1 MVPPRL
7 VSRLLGT
14 TVRRTGDPRSILR
27 DFSRTQ
33 TQTPSRPR
41 NRRSRTDRI
50 VPMIE
55 LTPDPSLP
63 YRGVSMRQIAQDER
77 HHRGDLGSQA
87 DHTVLSLRPLAFD
100 TDQ

>member
-1 MVPPRL
+1 
-7 VSRLLGT
+7 
-14 TVRRTGDPRSILR
+14 
-27 DFSRTQ
+27 
-33 TQTPSRPR
+33 
-41 NRRSRTDRI
+41 
-50 VPMIE
+50 MIE